1 MALNASSKLR
11 PKVIA
16 LQKRGVAV
24 ILQRTEAAT
33 ANGDLTEKK
42 ARDVSC
48 NGASSYTAYRGLGIV
63 TRFDGLFARTKR
75 HRKVALLFW
84 Y

>member
-24 ILQRTEAAT
+24 ILQRTEEAVG
-33 ANGDLTEKK
+33 NGALTEKK
-42 ARDVSC
+42 ARETYRTTVRVRTRR
-48 NGASSYTAYRGLGIV
+48 TA
-63 TRFDGLFARTKR
+63 DSES
-75 HRKVALLFW
+75 
-84 Y
+84 

>member
-24 ILQRTEAAT
+24 ILQRTEVAV
-33 ANGDLTEKK
+33 E
-42 ARDVSC
+42 
-48 NGASSYTAYRGLGIV
+48 NGALAGKTARETYRATV
-63 TRFDGLFARTKR
+63 RVRTRRT
-75 HRKVALLFW
+75 AESES
-84 Y
+84 

>member
-24 ILQRTEAAT
+24 LLQRTEEAAESG
-33 ANGDLTEKK
+33 ALTEKK
-42 ARDVSC
+42 ARETYRATVRVRTPRRLRSGFALVGSPSFGW
-48 NGASSYTAYRGLGIV
+48 GADSRG
-63 TRFDGLFARTKR
+63 GL
-75 HRKVALLFW
+75 
-84 Y
+84 